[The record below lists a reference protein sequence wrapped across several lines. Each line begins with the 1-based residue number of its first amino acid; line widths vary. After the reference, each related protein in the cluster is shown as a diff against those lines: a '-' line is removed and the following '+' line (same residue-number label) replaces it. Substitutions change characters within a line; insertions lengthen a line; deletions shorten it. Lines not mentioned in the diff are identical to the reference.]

1 MTRTS
6 LWHFGRSRDFWRPSG
21 ARRSRASAPACPSG
35 HAWGSGLSRGRS
47 IAMLVSVTLL
57 GAVACEGGEGT
68 PGGRSGGPPKATASR
83 VLLRA
88 FDSCEALERY
98 IEDGMVEQM
107 KVEID
112 LQLRSPFGAKGGV
125 LAGAAERAAT
135 GAAPAPSSPGSAGA
149 PASDASRGSTASAPT
164 AVTRTNTQVEGVD
177 EADFVKNDKN
187 RIFVLTGGKLHALAS
202 WPPQDLALR
211 SGLAIEGNPRE
222 MFLDEKRN
230 RIVVI
235 SDVFTDFGGGTSV
248 GGSTGAVPPDARGVA
263 APIACPDI
271 APGAGGVA
279 IKGCGGSGGT
289 NSTRVTVVDVSNL
302 ASPSVLESYL
312 LPGSYV
318 NSRRVD
324 GAVRVVLTDQFQNP
338 EGVTTYLT
346 TQDPGVYNDRS
357 KLTAAFDRLKT
368 DNERRIRARKLDDW
382 LPKPRFIRMGN
393 QGQVLAYSCNEFY
406 FSDVPTRTG
415 LVSVAT
421 LNLDTPGTPPS
432 RTSVVA
438 EPGEIYASRDNLYMA
453 TRHWWWWDEA
463 GQVDYTYLHKFD
475 IKDPSRA
482 RYVASGGVEGHILD
496 QFAMDEHE
504 GTLRVATNVRKRVG
518 MPASGAQP
526 AFCCNQ
532 DLWSR
537 VTTLGE
543 RQGGLVMLGQ
553 TEDLAKGE
561 QIKSARFLGGRGYVV
576 TFRQID
582 PLFTFDLTDPYK
594 PRKVGKLEVPG
605 FSSYL
610 HPIGPNHLLTIGVY
624 LPEPVAG
631 QPVRGDQRRVQL
643 QVFDVSNLAD
653 PKTVALAV
661 IGTTQGSSEALDEH
675 KAFNYFPEKRL
686 LAIPFT
692 DQVSGRTGPAYWDA
706 FVSDVRVFE
715 IAADTFKISERGRL
729 SMKDVYATAG
739 RQAGPGYAPYV
750 RRSVMATD
758 GMQDFVYAISDAGV
772 RVANLASVGV
782 PLKTAVLAG
791 K

>member
-1 MTRTS
+1 MWCLAALTLPGALACASGEDPGAPSTR
-6 LWHFGRSRDFWRPSG
+6 
-21 ARRSRASAPACPSG
+21 RRGEAPT
-35 HAWGSGLSRGRS
+35 
-47 IAMLVSVTLL
+47 V
-57 GAVACEGGEGT
+57 
-68 PGGRSGGPPKATASR
+68 TASR
-83 VLLRA
+83 VQLRA
-88 FDSCEALERY
+88 FDSCDALETY

-107 KVEID
+107 RVEID
-112 LQLRSPFGAKGGV
+112 LQLRQPFLAKGGAFGGPAV
-125 LAGAAERAAT
+125 GTAERAT
-135 GAAPAPSSPGSAGA
+135 GAPAPSSPGAAGA
-149 PASDASRGSTASAPT
+149 APPSGDASRGSSASAPT

-187 RIFVLTGGKLHALAS
+187 RIFVLSGGKLFALAS

-211 SGLAIEGNPRE
+211 AGLPVDGNPRE

-235 SDVFTDFGGGTSV
+235 SEVFTAFGGATTGGT
-248 GGSTGAVPPDARGVA
+248 APPSAGVS

-279 IKGCGGSGGT
+279 IRGCGGPGGT
-289 NSTRVTVVDVSNL
+289 NSTRITVVDVSNL
-302 ASPSVLESYL
+302 ASPAVLESYL
-312 LPGSYV
+312 MPGSYV

-338 EGVTTYLT
+338 EGVRTYLE
-346 TQDPGVYNDRS
+346 TQDPGIYNDRS
-357 KLTAAFDRLKT
+357 RLIAAFDRLKS
-368 DNERRIRARKLDDW
+368 DNERQIRARKLEDW

-421 LNLDTPGTPPS
+421 LNLDTPGTPPT

-438 EPGEIYASRDNLYMA
+438 EPGEVYASRDSLYMA
-453 TRHWWWWDEA
+453 SRHWWWWDEA

-475 IKDPSRA
+475 IKDPHRA
-482 RYVASGGVEGHILD
+482 RYVASGGVEGHLLD

-504 GTLRVATNVRKRVG
+504 GTLRVATNVRKRVV

-526 AFCCNQ
+526 AICCGQ

-543 RQGGLVMLGQ
+543 RQGGLVTLGQ

-561 QIKSARFLGGRGYVV
+561 QLKSARFLGGRGYVV
-576 TFRQID
+576 TFRQVD
-582 PLFTFDLTDPYK
+582 PLFTFDLTDPAK
-594 PRKVGKLEVPG
+594 PRKVGELKVPG
-605 FSSYL
+605 YSSYL
-610 HPIGPNHLLTIGVY
+610 HPLGPSHLLTIGVY
-624 LPEPVAG
+624 LPEPAPG

-643 QVFDVSNLAD
+643 QIFDVANLAD
-653 PKTVALAV
+653 PKQVALAL
-661 IGTTQGSSEALDEH
+661 IGTTQGTSEALDEH

-692 DQVSGRTGPAYWDA
+692 DQVSGRTGSAYWDV

-715 IAADTFKISERGRL
+715 ITADTFKISERGRL
-729 SMKDVYATAG
+729 SMKDVYASAG
-739 RQAGPGYAPYV
+739 RQVGPGYAPYV

-758 GMQDFVYAISDAGV
+758 GAQDFVYAISDAGV
-772 RVANLASVGV
+772 RVANLATLSA
-782 PLKTAVLAG
+782 PLKTAALAS